1 MKEYLK
7 ATATG
12 ATEVV
17 PIDQYASLPAL
28 SGGLMAITA
37 DTVLTAADS
46 GKTILLDAIGEIIT
60 LPAVATSAGVK
71 YKFLGTAAVAA
82 SDWTIVAATN
92 VIFGS
97 AQVAGAVVAAD
108 TENTITLVVAKF
120 LKGDWVT
127 LESDGTNWYV
137 EGSVVT
143 SAGCTFTAP

>member
-17 PIDQYASLPAL
+17 PVYQYASLPAL
-28 SGGLMAITA
+28 SGGQMAITA

-46 GKTILLDAIGEIIT
+46 NKTILLDAIGEAIT

-71 YKFLGTAAVAA
+71 YKFLCTVTTAT
-82 SDWTIVAATN
+82 SNWTIVAATAK
-92 VIFGS
+92 IYGS
-97 AQVAGAVVAAD
+97 AQVAGAVVAASAN
-108 TENTITLVVAKF
+108 TTITLVVAKF
-120 LKGDWVT
+120 LPGDWVT

-143 SAGCTFTAP
+143 AAGCTFTGS